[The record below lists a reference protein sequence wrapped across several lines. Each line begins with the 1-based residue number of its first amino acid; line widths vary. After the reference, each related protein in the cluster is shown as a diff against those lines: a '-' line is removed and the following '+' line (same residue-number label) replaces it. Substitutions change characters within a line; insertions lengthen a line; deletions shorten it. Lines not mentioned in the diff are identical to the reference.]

1 MHPPDLTREQALH
14 ALVAAAA
21 DLTADLSADA
31 RYQRLVTAVKTV
43 FPCDAAAVLTLRD
56 AALVPAAITG
66 LLPETLGQVFVP
78 SEHPRLAA
86 ILASEAPLLLP
97 ADETMPDPYDG
108 LVQESHGHGLGDV
121 HSCMGCALRVGGE
134 VVGVLTLDALEP
146 GAFDGID
153 AEVFQLFAAL
163 AAAAV
168 QSAEMI
174 AALRRAA
181 DRQGRVAHHLLAESM
196 RRGGGE
202 ILGRSAAM
210 VALRREIQ
218 TVAESDL
225 TALVTGETGT
235 GKELVAR
242 TIHARSGRS
251 SQPLIYINC
260 AALPESIAESE
271 LFGHVRGA
279 FSGAVRERMGKFE
292 LADGGTLFLDEI
304 GEMPLSVQPMLLRAL
319 QFGEIQRVG
328 SDRQCNVDVRVI
340 AATNRDLAAAVE
352 AQIFRSDLFHRLSV
366 YPIPVPPLREH
377 IGDVPLLTGHFLDQA
392 RVRMGKKKLRLSAE
406 ARDALVSYDWP
417 GNVRELEHVIAR
429 AAVRAARADSDAPVI
444 TIQTDQLSL
453 NTSAPPVSTT
463 PAPTCPDPVD
473 FVAAVAAHKSRL
485 IRDALDRSDGNW
497 AEAARDL
504 GLDRSNL
511 HRLARRLGLR

>member
-1 MHPPDLTREQALH
+1 MTGLTREQALR

-21 DLTADLSADA
+21 DLTADLSAEA

-56 AALVPAAITG
+56 HTLVPAAITG
-66 LLPETLGQVFVP
+66 LLPETMGQVFLP

-86 ILASEAPLLLP
+86 ILASEAPVLFS
-97 ADETMPDPYDG
+97 ADEAMSDPYDG
-108 LVQESHGHGLGDV
+108 LVEGSEDHGLGAV
-121 HSCMGCALRVGGE
+121 HACMGCTLRVGGE
-134 VVGVLTLDALEP
+134 VVGILTLDALEP
-146 GAFDGID
+146 GALDAID
-153 AEVFQLFAAL
+153 PEVLQLFVAL

-168 QSAEMI
+168 QTAEMI
-174 AALRRAA
+174 NALRRAA

-202 ILGRSAAM
+202 ILGRSDAM
-210 VALRREIQ
+210 EALRQDIL
-218 TVAESDL
+218 TVAASEL
-225 TALVTGETGT
+225 TVLVTGETGT

-242 TIHARSGRS
+242 TIHARSARS

-271 LFGHVRGA
+271 LFGHVQGA

-304 GEMPLSVQPMLLRAL
+304 GEMPLSVQPKLLRAL

-328 SDRQCNVDVRVI
+328 SDRQLTVDVRVI
-340 AATNRDLAAAVE
+340 AATNRDLEAAVE
-352 AQIFRSDLFHRLSV
+352 AHGFRADLYHRLSV
-366 YPIPVPPLREH
+366 YPIQVPPLRDH

-392 RVRMGKKKLRLSAE
+392 RARMGKKLRLGAE
-406 ARDALVSYDWP
+406 ARESLASYDWP

-444 TIQTDQLSL
+444 TIQTHQLSL
-453 NTSAPPVSTT
+453 NPSAA
-463 PAPTCPDPVD
+463 PAPTRPAGEPHPEPVD
-473 FVAAVAAHKSRL
+473 FVAAVDAYKTRL

-497 AEAARDL
+497 AEAAREL
-504 GLDRSNL
+504 SLDRSNL
-511 HRLARRLGLR
+511 HRLARRLHLR